1 MRKFCLLLAL
11 VSVLMLSCATDHKTR
26 PFLETND
33 LAALCQKTNG
43 NLVFTAKTFVD
54 KRDQQ
59 SFFGAV
65 LPDGVIPIF
74 ICISNG
80 TDSTFGVNDKNLKL
94 ELNLNANNSIT
105 LEITEKTPQHDSKG
119 SLSPAVAFVSGTVA
133 LGIIPGILLANA
145 VNNQAS
151 SGATEVII
159 NMKNKKLSSGLLHPN
174 DVKAGFLYFEKSKS
188 LKLNT
193 ILSGRIQGEL
203 LDLGIGRKIS
213 IFSELLGL

>member
-33 LAALCQKTNG
+33 LAALCQKTND

-59 SFFGAV
+59 SFFGDV

-80 TDSTFGVNDKNLKL
+80 TDRIFGVNDRDLKL
-94 ELNLNANNSIT
+94 ELNFNADNPIT
-105 LEITEKTPQHDSKG
+105 IEITEKLPQNDGDG
-119 SLSPAVAFVSGTVA
+119 SLSPVVAFVGGTA
-133 LGIIPGILLANA
+133 AIGIVPGLLLAS
-145 VNNQAS
+145 VFHKQAS
-151 SGATEVII
+151 SEATKVII
-159 NMKNKKLSSGLLHPN
+159 HMKNKKLSSGLLHPN

-188 LKLNT
+188 LKLST
-193 ILSGRIQGEL
+193 ISSGRIQGEL
-203 LDLGIGRKIS
+203 LELGAGSKIS